1 MEKEFIKITLPLLLG
16 ELVFV
21 SSVTFYAA
29 LYGRMGTEEMAA
41 MTVLFPLQG
50 ITFGLF
56 SGLSTAAAVLLGQ
69 HLGAGNLLVARNYAF
84 RFLKL
89 GFLFTVVLCLQFAL
103 VMPFYLKWF

>member
-69 HLGAGNLLVARNYAF
+69 HLWCREFTCGK
-84 RFLKL
+84 KL
-89 GFLFTVVLCLQFAL
+89 CF
-103 VMPFYLKWF
+103 